1 MKRIYF
7 ATLIFIF
14 IVFTQLIS
22 IEQSKGFIN
31 LSIPDST
38 QVQRI
43 TINDGSSFMGR
54 IIEIGEEKITFE
66 TKYEVMTIS
75 VFEREI

>member
-7 ATLIFIF
+7 TMLIVIF

-22 IEQSKGFIN
+22 IEQSKDFIN

-38 QVQRI
+38 QVQII
-43 TINDGSSFMGR
+43 TINDGSSFLGR
-54 IIEIGEEKITFE
+54 IIKIGEEKIKFE
-66 TKYEVMTIS
+66 TKYGVMTIS

>member
-7 ATLIFIF
+7 TMLIFIF

-22 IEQSKGFIN
+22 IEQSKDFIN

-38 QVQRI
+38 QVQII
-43 TINDGSSFMGR
+43 TINDGSSFLGR
-54 IIEIGEEKITFE
+54 IIKIGEEKIKFE
-66 TKYEVMTIS
+66 TKYGVMTIS

>member
-1 MKRIYF
+1 M
-7 ATLIFIF
+7 LIFIF

-22 IEQSKGFIN
+22 IEQSKDFIN

-38 QVQRI
+38 QVQII
-43 TINDGSSFMGR
+43 TINDGSSFLGR
-54 IIEIGEEKITFE
+54 IIKIGEEKIKFE
-66 TKYEVMTIS
+66 TKYGVMTIS